1 VVPDI
6 VWTDKP
12 QLNRPVMVAAFKGW
26 NDAGESASAALGFL
40 LEQFDGEQIASIDPE
55 EFYDFTAVRPNVTL
69 SDGLSRVVEW
79 PENSIHAAR
88 VPGAERDLVILQG
101 VEPSLRWKTFCGLIV
116 EAGRELGVE
125 MVITLGALLADVP
138 HTRPVPITG
147 LASDEDLVE
156 RLGYERSTY
165 EGPTGIVGVLHHTCS
180 EQQLPSASLW
190 ASVPHYVAAA
200 PNPKAALSLIRS
212 FEGVAKIAID
222 ATALEESSEDYE
234 RQVNAAVATDPDVK
248 AFVER
253 LEQTLDETQEDIEP
267 ERLPSADSIARDF
280 QRFLK
285 QRGPEGPD
293 DGPT

>member
-1 VVPDI
+1 VPDI
-6 VWTDKP
+6 LWTDKP

-40 LEQFDGEQIASIDPE
+40 LEQFDGRQIAAIDPE
-55 EFYDFTAVRPNVTL
+55 DFYDFTAVRPTVTL
-69 SDGLSRVVEW
+69 SEGLSREIEW

-88 VPGAERDLVILQG
+88 VPGAERDLVIVQG
-101 VEPSLRWKTFCGLIV
+101 VEPSLRWKTFCNLIV

-156 RLGYERSTY
+156 KLGYERSTY
-165 EGPTGIVGVLHHTCS
+165 EGPTGIVGVLHHACA

-200 PNPKAALSLIRS
+200 PNPKAALSLLRS

-222 ATALEESSEDYE
+222 ATQLEESSEDYE

-285 QRGPEGPD
+285 QRGPDGPD
-293 DGPT
+293 ES

>member
-1 VVPDI
+1 VSDI
-6 VWTDKP
+6 LWTDKP
-12 QLNRPVMVAAFKGW
+12 HLNHPVMVAAFKGW

-40 LEQFDGEQIASIDPE
+40 LEQFDGQQIAAIDPE
-55 EFYDFTAVRPNVTL
+55 DFYDFTAVRPTVTL
-69 SDGLSRVVEW
+69 SEGLSREIEW

-88 VPGAERDLVILQG
+88 VPGAERDLVIVQG
-101 VEPSLRWKTFCGLIV
+101 VEPSLRWKTFCNLIID
-116 EAGRELGVE
+116 AGRELGVE

-147 LASDEDLVE
+147 LASDDDLVE
-156 RLGYERSTY
+156 KLGYERSTY
-165 EGPTGIVGVLHHTCS
+165 EGPTGIVGVLHHACA

-200 PNPKAALSLIRS
+200 PNPKAALSLLRS

-222 ATALEESSEDYE
+222 ATQLEESSEDYE

-293 DGPT
+293 EPG

>member
-1 VVPDI
+1 VPDI
-6 VWTDKP
+6 LWTDKP

-40 LEQFDGEQIASIDPE
+40 LEQFDGQQIAAIDPE
-55 EFYDFTAVRPNVTL
+55 EFYDFTAVRPTVTL
-69 SDGLSRVVEW
+69 SEGLSREIEW

-88 VPGAERDLVILQG
+88 VPGAERDLVIVQG
-101 VEPSLRWKTFCGLIV
+101 VEPSLRWKTFCNLIV
-116 EAGRELGVE
+116 DAGRELGVE

-156 RLGYERSTY
+156 KLGYERSTY
-165 EGPTGIVGVLHHTCS
+165 EGPTGIVGVLHHACAD
-180 EQQLPSASLW
+180 QQLPSASLW

-200 PNPKAALSLIRS
+200 PNPKAALSLLRS

-222 ATALEESSEDYE
+222 ATQLEESSEDYE

-285 QRGPEGPD
+285 QRGP
-293 DGPT
+293 DGPNES

>member
-1 VVPDI
+1 MGVPDL

-12 QLNRPVMVAAFKGW
+12 QLRRPVMVVAFKGW

-40 LEQFDGEQIASIDPE
+40 LEQFDGAQIASIDPE
-55 EFYDFTAVRPNVTL
+55 EFYDFTAVRPTVTL
-69 SDGLSRVVEW
+69 SEGLSREIEW

-88 VPGAERDLVILQG
+88 VPGAERDLVIVQG
-101 VEPSLRWKTFCGLIV
+101 VEPSLRWKTFCNLIIG
-116 EAGRELGVE
+116 AGRELGVE

-165 EGPTGIVGVLHHTCS
+165 EGPTGIVGVLHHACS
-180 EQQLPSASLW
+180 QAELPSASLW

-222 ATALEESSEDYE
+222 ATALEESTEDYE

-253 LEQTLDETQEDIEP
+253 LEQTLDETQEEIEP

-285 QRGPEGPD
+285 QRGP
-293 DGPT
+293 DGPGGST